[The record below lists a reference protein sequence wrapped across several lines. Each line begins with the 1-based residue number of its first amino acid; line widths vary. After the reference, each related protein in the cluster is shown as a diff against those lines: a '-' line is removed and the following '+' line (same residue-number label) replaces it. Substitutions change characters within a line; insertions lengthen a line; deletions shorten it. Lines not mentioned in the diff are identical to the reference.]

1 MPKLLL
7 THRFWQIRKLLE
19 PNVLPTRL
27 NDHKAPEESWQETP
41 ITLKAVAPFAG
52 SGRHFFETDVSLRF
66 VKEGTYVQSFV
77 LLRFAGFGIVHSGPG
92 RTRAGALLG
101 SAQARLP

>member
-52 SGRHFFETDVSLRF
+52 SDRHFFETDVGLRF
-66 VKEGTYVQSFV
+66 VKEGTYVQSSV
-77 LLRFAGFGIVHSGPG
+77 LFRFAGFGVVYSGSG
-92 RTRAGALLG
+92 GTRSRTLRGG
-101 SAQARLP
+101 PQAR